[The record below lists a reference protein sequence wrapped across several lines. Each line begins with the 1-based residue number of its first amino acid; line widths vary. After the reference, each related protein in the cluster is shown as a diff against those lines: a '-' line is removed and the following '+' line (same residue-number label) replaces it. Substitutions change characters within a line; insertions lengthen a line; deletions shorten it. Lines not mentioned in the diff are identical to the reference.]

1 MVQDGKVEGGALISC
16 KSTDIAIEQLSTEE
30 LEPTKKKDTLR
41 SKTKEKLQQ
50 DRRRG
55 TIMIKSN
62 PIPMRRLTLRL
73 EDNNTKEV
81 LALL

>member
-62 PIPMRRLTLRL
+62 PIPTRWETHKL
-73 EDNNTKEV
+73 ENNITKEV
-81 LALL
+81 LPLL